1 MLSASSILV
10 WIALFQARYRQVVFF
25 IWLLL
30 PFELSL

>member
-10 WIALFQARYRQVVFF
+10 WIALFQAHYWQVVSF